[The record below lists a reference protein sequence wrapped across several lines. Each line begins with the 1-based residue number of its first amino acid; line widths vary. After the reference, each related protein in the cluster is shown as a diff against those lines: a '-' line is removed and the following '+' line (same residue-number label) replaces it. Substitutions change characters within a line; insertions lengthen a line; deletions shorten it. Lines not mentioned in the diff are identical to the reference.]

1 MRLTRFP
8 SWAKSVTAVTVT
20 AAAAQL
26 LSAQGARSRSTW
38 HAERAMFG
46 GPGSWRSKMNTNTES
61 DKSYPNSCPYPVYH
75 PTQMFHI
82 PGHTCLETRWGLHEG
97 SCAWL
102 NLAARCTFYSVLGL
116 VFSFFLFFS
125 PAVDSL
131 LKLSGAFLS
140 TGANISG
147 MTVLSLWV
155 HAQGMKTSS
164 SHDKER
170 DESVF
175 LENIYLSLA
184 LS

>member
-1 MRLTRFP
+1 MQPDGFCMKMVVTDSLWHPSALLT
-8 SWAKSVTAVTVT
+8 V
-20 AAAAQL
+20 L
-26 LSAQGARSRSTW
+26 
-38 HAERAMFG
+38 FG
-46 GPGSWRSKMNTNTES
+46 
-61 DKSYPNSCPYPVYH
+61 
-75 PTQMFHI
+75 
-82 PGHTCLETRWGLHEG
+82 
-97 SCAWL
+97 
-102 NLAARCTFYSVLGL
+102 
-116 VFSFFLFFS
+116 FFFFS

-155 HAQGMKTSS
+155 HAQGMKMSS

-184 LS
+184 LL